1 MRFLL
6 IILIFFTAI
15 NAASFDDIGIS
26 GEINK
31 SIVSHY
37 IGKDAELVQ
46 NLYANAGYNPLWI
59 GEQNQH
65 KTKELLSS
73 LKDPLF
79 NYKEK
84 DFGQKEIEK
93 LFFMIDNDKSAN
105 KEQLLAKLD
114 VALSNSFIKLVK
126 FIAVGDVDWNM
137 VKNKISS
144 LKQSDGTS
152 ASWEIQTKDFPDQ
165 DILAR
170 AVIEG
175 NIESYL
181 TSLIPLEDK
190 YKNFISIYNKYRKLK
205 PFNEIPYSYD
215 DLKLGSNSS
224 RVMMVKKR
232 LQDLGDYPSH
242 LALNN
247 NFDNGLQEAIIS
259 FQKRFN
265 LEQTGI
271 FDRVTNYYLNT
282 TLSTYLKTIATNL
295 DKTKIYPKK
304 LNDER
309 IEINI
314 PRYSLIY
321 YNNDR
326 PSLTTKVVL
335 GRTDRPTPI
344 INDYIEYMVLNPT
357 WTVTDNLIKKDLIG
371 VLREDPNYLKEH
383 NIRVFAGN
391 DEIELEPNQLDEYEN
406 SSAKVPYRF
415 VQDPGEKNALGAV
428 KFAFPNN
435 YDVFL
440 HDTDNKD
447 LFNRRYRVY
456 SSGCIRTQKPLELA
470 ETLLENHTSGKYNGS
485 KMHEILDSNKTTT
498 IKLNKSVPINIL
510 YFTVSK
516 DKDKIHFDYDIYM
529 YDQIIQES
537 TDGNKKSH
545 FEVPKQ
551 RLVKIEK
558 KTEKDEEPAP

>member
-1 MRFLL
+1 MKYIVLL
-6 IILIFFTAI
+6 FLIFSNYFLNAESI
-15 NAASFDDIGIS
+15 NNDLI
-26 GEINK
+26 K
-31 SIVSHY
+31 STLSNSLRSNES
-37 IGKDAELVQ
+37 ALVQ
-46 NLYANAGYNPLWI
+46 NLYENTGYYPLWT
-59 GEQNQH
+59 GEQNQQ
-65 KTKELLSS
+65 KTNELLSA
-73 LKDPLF
+73 LKNPLF

-93 LFFMIDNDKSAN
+93 LFFMIDNDKNAN

-126 FIAVGDVDWNM
+126 FIYVGDVDWNM

-152 ASWEIQTKDFPDQ
+152 ASWEMQTKEFPDRN
-165 DILAR
+165 ILAR
-170 AVIEG
+170 AVVEG

-190 YKNFISIYNKYRKLK
+190 YKTFVSIYNKYRKLK

-215 DLKLGSNSS
+215 DLKLGSNSP
-224 RVMMVKKR
+224 RVMIVKKR

-242 LALNN
+242 LMLDNY
-247 NFDNGLQEAIIS
+247 FDNNLKEAVIS

-265 LEQTGI
+265 LEPSGI

-282 TLSTYLKTIATNL
+282 TLSAYLKTIATNL

-304 LNDER
+304 FNNER
-309 IEINI
+309 VEINI
-314 PRYSLIY
+314 PGYDLTY
-321 YNNDR
+321 YNENQ
-326 PSLTTKVVL
+326 PTLNSKVVL

-344 INDYIEYMVLNPT
+344 INDHIDYMVLNPT

-383 NIRVFAGN
+383 NIRVYAGN
-391 DEIELEPNQLDEYEN
+391 EEIELEPNQLDEYEN

-415 VQDPGEKNALGAV
+415 VQEAGSKNVLGKV

-447 LFNRRYRVY
+447 LFNRRYRIY
-456 SSGCIRTQKPLELA
+456 SSGCVRAQKPLELA
-470 ETLLENHTSGKYNGS
+470 KILLETHTSGKYDES
-485 KMHEILDSNKTTT
+485 KMQEILDSNKTTT
-498 IKLNKSVPINIL
+498 IKFDKSVPINIL

-516 DKDKIHFDYDIYM
+516 NKDKVYFDYDIYM
-529 YDQIIQES
+529 YDLIIQES
-537 TDGNKKSH
+537 TEGNKKPY
-545 FEVPKQ
+545 FEIPKQ
-551 RLVKIEK
+551 RMVKIEK
-558 KTEKDEEPAP
+558 KTEKDEEPEP

>member
-1 MRFLL
+1 LKYIVLFF
-6 IILIFFTAI
+6 LIFSNYLLNAQTI
-15 NAASFDDIGIS
+15 NNDLI
-26 GEINK
+26 K
-31 SIVSHY
+31 STLSNSLRSSES
-37 IGKDAELVQ
+37 ALVQ
-46 NLYANAGYNPLWI
+46 NLYANTGYGPLWV
-59 GEQNQH
+59 GEQNAQ
-65 KTKELLSS
+65 KTNELLIS
-73 LKDPLF
+73 LKNPLF

-105 KEQLLAKLD
+105 KELLIAKLD
-114 VALSNSFIKLVK
+114 IALSNSFIKLVK
-126 FIAVGDVDWNM
+126 FISIGDVDWNM

-165 DILAR
+165 NILAH
-170 AVIEG
+170 AVING
-175 NIESYL
+175 QIENYL

-190 YKNFISIYNKYRKLK
+190 YRTFINIYNKYRKLK

-215 DLKLGSNSS
+215 DLKVGSNSP

-232 LQDLGDYPSH
+232 LQDLGDYP
-242 LALNN
+242 NN
-247 NFDNGLQEAIIS
+247 LMLDNYFDNNLKESVIS

-265 LEQTGI
+265 IESTGI

-304 LNDER
+304 LSDKR
-309 IEINI
+309 VEINI
-314 PRYSLIY
+314 PRYQLTY
-321 YNNDR
+321 FDENR
-326 PSLTTKVVL
+326 PELTSKVVL
-335 GRTDRPTPI
+335 GRTDRPTPVM
-344 INDYIEYMVLNPT
+344 NDLIEYLVLNPT

-371 VLREDPNYLKEH
+371 VLREEPNYLKEH
-383 NIRVFAGN
+383 NIRVYAGN
-391 DEIELEPNQLDEYEN
+391 EEIELSPGELDGYEN

-415 VQDPGEKNALGAV
+415 VQDAGSKNVLGVV
-428 KFAFPNN
+428 KFAFPNAH
-435 YDVFL
+435 DVFL

-456 SSGCIRTQKPLELA
+456 SSGCIRTQKPLEL
-470 ETLLENHTSGKYNGS
+470 TKILLETHTADKYNEN
-485 KMHEILDSNKTTT
+485 KMQEILDSNKTTT
-498 IKLNKSVPINIL
+498 IKLDKSLPINIL
-510 YFTVSK
+510 YFTLSK
-516 DKDKIHFDYDIYM
+516 EKEKVYFDYDIYM

-537 TDGNKKSH
+537 SEGNKKPY
-545 FEVPKQ
+545 FEIPKQ
-551 RLVKIEK
+551 RMVKIEK